1 MPTLINKMTSNI
13 NIRKIIGIV
22 VLISGISLMVVGI
35 LQGEPAAVVRNAVII
50 CLDCIGIG

>member
-1 MPTLINKMTSNI
+1 MIKNI
-13 NIRKIIGIV
+13 NIKRIIGIV

-35 LQGEPAAVVRNAVII
+35 LQGELAAVMRNAVIV